1 MAFNR
6 LDHVI
11 SSGPGMIAKTMR
23 AVDRIIA
30 SDRLKNEHK
39 PVLVALALP
48 SGSQLDIVVDKQ
60 CETQNRHRSTCGSP
74 SD

>member
-1 MAFNR
+1 
-6 LDHVI
+6 
-11 SSGPGMIAKTMR
+11 MR

-60 CETQNRHRSTCGSP
+60 CETQNCHRSTCGSP